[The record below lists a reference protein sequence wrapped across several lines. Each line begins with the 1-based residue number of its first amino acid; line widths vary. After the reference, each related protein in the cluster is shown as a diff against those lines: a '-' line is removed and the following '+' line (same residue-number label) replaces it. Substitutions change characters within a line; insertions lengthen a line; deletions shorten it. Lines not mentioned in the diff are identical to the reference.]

1 MNINQNQYGS
11 RVGYYPEYG
20 RSYGK
25 DHVENEETTSFAD
38 RLGEGQKAVDE
49 SAKSGEEAKDNKQ
62 DDASESK
69 SYREQILE
77 KMEEMAQNIKKG
89 TIQPKF
95 KIGAQEYTIKE
106 WEKLLEKFDAAEEV
120 LR

>member
-1 MNINQNQYGS
+1 MNINQNQYGP
-11 RVGYYPEYG
+11 RVGYYREYG

-25 DHVENEETTSFAD
+25 NSAENEETTNFAD
-38 RLGEGQKAVDE
+38 RLGEGRKAVDE
-49 SAKSGEEAKDNKQ
+49 SAKTGEDAKDKKQ
-62 DDASESK
+62 DDAAESK

-95 KIGAQEYTIKE
+95 KIGAQE
-106 WEKLLEKFDAAEEV
+106 
-120 LR
+120 